1 MTTDFD
7 ITVWVD
13 TLRGGLLE
21 SVSRVRALL
30 LGESTDKSGDETT
43 LFRSGDFRAPVFW
56 RSTAKFIQAL
66 SLFHSGAVQQFA
78 MTDEEL
84 ALACASHSG
93 GDEHVRKVAAL
104 LERIDATVDDLHCG
118 PHVPLGPNEARTLS
132 SRSASEG
139 NQPTR
144 LHNNCSGK
152 HTGMLAACRA
162 RGWPLAD
169 YHRLH
174 HPLQQEILRHLS
186 EVSGI
191 PIAQIGTAVD
201 GCGAVVFRTP
211 LDGLARA
218 FARLAAQAL
227 PEPHREAGRRL
238 LAAMR
243 AAPEMIAGPG
253 RLCTNLLRVTAGRVV
268 GKIGAD
274 GVYTLGSERNGGTG
288 LAIKVED
295 GNGRIVEAVLCQLA
309 AHLGL
314 LSADE
319 LAALRSHWELPLYN
333 HQKELVGEVKVR
345 IDS

>member
-1 MTTDFD
+1 MTMGFD
-7 ITVWVD
+7 ITVWID
-13 TLRGGLLE
+13 TLRGGLVE

-30 LGESTDKSGDETT
+30 LGFDQAGAETT
-43 LFRSGDFRAPVFW
+43 LFQSGDASEPVFW

-66 SLFHSGAVQQFA
+66 SLFHSGAAQKFA
-78 MTDEEL
+78 LTDDEL

-93 GDEHVRKVAAL
+93 GDGHVQKVAAL
-104 LERIDATVDDLHCG
+104 LAKIDARIDDLHCG
-118 PHVPLGPNEARTLS
+118 PHVPLGPAEARALA
-132 SRSASEG
+132 SRSVEDG

-152 HTGMLAACRA
+152 HAGMLAACRA

-174 HPLQQEILRHLS
+174 HPLQQEILRHVS
-186 EVSGI
+186 EVSAI
-191 PIAQIGTAVD
+191 PVEQIGTAVD

-218 FARLAAQAL
+218 FQRLVAQAL

-243 AAPEMIAGPG
+243 AAPEMVAGPG

-274 GVYTLGSERNGGTG
+274 GVYTLGSQRDGGVG
-288 LAIKVED
+288 LAIKIED
-295 GNGRIVEAVLCQLA
+295 GSGRAVESVLCHLA

-314 LSADE
+314 LSPDE
-319 LAALRSHWELPLYN
+319 FQALRTHWELLLYN

-345 IDS
+345 VDG